1 MNLSTES
8 HWEGWDRIVD
18 IYTERDDKIPEY
30 INDPDRY
37 KILILEKGI
46 LRIKSAD
53 KEFDIIAPAGMVLSQ
68 KDKVDI
74 KVMQPSKMEIL
85 FFHPSVIREEFTFAR
100 IDSGEFWDYRG
111 QAIFQ
116 DYILITPFTE
126 TDDVSI
132 KQASLSMNELM
143 KIKDLF
149 TSTECELKV
158 QADGFWP
165 CRSRSYLMELLFFI
179 VYSFVHTSPNDDSGI
194 EDPDKATFNMIS
206 KFLNEHISEQITLDT
221 LTKEFAINRNKLN
234 DIFMENSSMT
244 CLAYLLKLRID
255 LAKIFLTKTEI
266 PIGEV
271 GARVGYHDSNYFT
284 KVFKKSVGM
293 SPKQFRYSRSN

>member
-1 MNLSTES
+1 MYLSTES
-8 HWEGWDRIVD
+8 YLEDWDRIVD
-18 IYTERDDKIPEY
+18 IYCGRYDTVPEY

-53 KEFDIIAPAGMVLSQ
+53 KEFDLIAPAGMVLSQ

-74 KVMQPSKMEIL
+74 KIMQPAKMEVL

-100 IDSGEFWDYRG
+100 IDSGEFFEYRG

-126 TDDVSI
+126 TCDVSS
-132 KQASLSMNELM
+132 KKAPLSMNELE
-143 KIKDLF
+143 KIKSLF
-149 TSTECELKV
+149 TSTECELKG
-158 QADGFWP
+158 QLDGFWP

-179 VYSFVHTSPNDDSGI
+179 VYSFVHTSPEDVSGI
-194 EDPDKATFNMIS
+194 EDRDKTIFNGIT

-234 DIFMENSSMT
+234 DIFMANSSMT

-271 GARVGYHDSNYFT
+271 GARVGYPDSNYFA
-284 KVFKKSVGM
+284 KVFKKAVGM